1 MGQDWLLT
9 VRIQSDPAWGYCQTM
24 APPPT
29 MNVSTTT
36 ETSEIWTL
44 APAGVLGLSK
54 ARSKGTSVHKAV
66 GCISSA
72 RRFADHELVEC
83 HSGRSDLEDGA
94 LGPGA
99 RRRPEEIVTGG
110 VFPITLCGE
119 CELGMVTASWSGW
132 LCLRL

>member
-24 APPPT
+24 APPPA
-29 MNVSTTT
+29 MGVSATA

-44 APAGVLGLSK
+44 TPAGVLGLSK

-94 LGPGA
+94 LGPCA
-99 RRRPEEIVTGG
+99 RRRCEEIVTGS
-110 VFPITLCGE
+110 VLAITLCGE
-119 CELGMVTASWSGW
+119 RELRMVTVSRSNC
-132 LCLRL
+132 LYLRL